1 MDLIS
6 RLFTTPGIGGI
17 IAVVVLVGATAVYAG
32 LIRWIL
38 QGGQEERPRDERMG
52 WPFE

>member
-1 MDLIS
+1 MEVIS
-6 RLFTTPGIGGI
+6 QLFTTPGYGGI
-17 IAVVVLVGATAVYAG
+17 IATVVLVGAIAVYVG

-38 QGGQEERPRDERMG
+38 QGGQEEQPRYERMG